1 MTDSEKEE
9 DKTGELTKY
18 NVTLHDLIN
27 IAKKR
32 KSTCK
37 IE

>member
-9 DKTGELTKY
+9 DKTGELIKN

-27 IAKKR
+27 IAKKKER
-32 KSTCK
+32 VLVN
-37 IE
+37 